1 MELSFIHI
9 NEHAHYE
16 FPAVYENKT
25 KCGDRRKCQYTYLRR
40 HSIWKNVN
48 YGKWWFVFH
57 RYTRRLECWTF
68 QSSPSNEVCR
78 NEEIFGHGASGSN
91 KTAGSRGTEASAFQP
106 HQSGLKAVCRSHWTS
121 LIRLVQGD
129 PGGLWSQSLT
139 GASGRGRIRQTLIL
153 SECFLVGSDNV
164 RTF

>member
-1 MELSFIHI
+1 MWDIIIAPMFKPNLPPPPFVSMELSFIHI
-9 NEHAHYE
+9 NEHAHYK

-40 HSIWKNVN
+40 HSIWVSVSWYKNAINGSFQEKLIATFLYFLQKDVN

-106 HQSGLKAVCRSHWTS
+106 HQSG
-121 LIRLVQGD
+121 
-129 PGGLWSQSLT
+129 
-139 GASGRGRIRQTLIL
+139 
-153 SECFLVGSDNV
+153 
-164 RTF
+164 